1 MMRKL
6 IIALHLLLL
15 LFVLS
20 CHSGSNDKRPDQ
32 MKTAE
37 QEMLRDPKVSLKI
50 LNNINHEMPAYSKQ
64 VRMEYELLLIQAL
77 DKTGHSLVNCQT
89 KIDSVLD
96 YFQEEGTYLQKAKS
110 YYYKGGYYRDNN
122 DDINA
127 IEWYQKAWKEINKTS
142 LHTSSE
148 KELAAVICAQISSL
162 LYWTSNYT
170 ESLKYAIL
178 EYNHSAT
185 PIGKFEGACD
195 LARGYKG
202 IVDTRDDICDS
213 IIKYYDI
220 AFNLSKALNLKGPNY
235 QYNLFNQASFFL
247 DLGMKEKAIERL
259 KLLDLGSFAND
270 PSGYYTLG
278 SIYEGLGK
286 TDSAL
291 YYYHKTT
298 KTKDY
303 GQVSAAYGRLME
315 HEYKKG
321 NWKAAAEYAL
331 KLKVAN
337 DSAITQDDA
346 ERVSRNLEKIE
357 KSGIVSKTKALRSEI
372 NVQRIILIVLIS
384 FLVGTSGLMLWW
396 KLGNNRKF
404 REKLSKL
411 KEERLNMEK
420 EIERTRKQIAED
432 TGVLNALETRNME
445 LRKELRELEDAEK
458 LKRPDV
464 QAFTNS
470 IDELLSSGSMM
481 SNTMCEQLTQI
492 IIELFPETERKMKEY
507 RSRNPMYA
515 TILGLS
521 LLGYRNV
528 DISKLTGNE
537 RNNVTNYFYKIY
549 KDITGM
555 KYNKNT
561 DFVSD
566 IRYYLSK
573 DTSPEENENNREE
586 E

>member
-1 MMRKL
+1 
-6 IIALHLLLL
+6 
-15 LFVLS
+15 
-20 CHSGSNDKRPDQ
+20 

-77 DKTGHSLVNCQT
+77 DKTGHSLVNYKT

-96 YFQEEGTYLQKAKS
+96 YFQEEGTYLQKANS

-122 DDINA
+122 EDINA
-127 IEWYQKAWKEINKTS
+127 IEWYQKAWKEINQTS

-178 EYNHSAT
+178 EYNYSVT

-202 IVDTRDDICDS
+202 IADKRDDICDS

-220 AFNLSKALNLKGPNY
+220 AFDLSKTLNLKGPNY

-247 DLGMKEKAIERL
+247 DLGMKEKANERL
-259 KLLDLGSFAND
+259 KLLDIGSFAHD
-270 PSGYYTLG
+270 PLGYYTLG
-278 SIYEGLGK
+278 GIYECLGK

-298 KTKDY
+298 ETKDY
-303 GQVSAAYGRLME
+303 GQVSAAYGRLLE
-315 HEYKKG
+315 YEYKKG

-346 ERVSRNLEKIE
+346 ERVSKNLENIE
-357 KSGIVSKTKALRSEI
+357 KSGIVYKTYALRSEI
-372 NVQRIILIVLIS
+372 DKQKIIFIALIS
-384 FLVGTSGLMLWW
+384 FLVGTLGFILW
-396 KLGNNRKF
+396 GIRRNSRKR
-404 REKLSKL
+404 REELSKL
-411 KEERLNMEK
+411 KEERLKMVD
-420 EIERTRKQIAED
+420 EIERTKKQIAED
-432 TGVLNALETRNME
+432 TGVLNALETRNRE
-445 LRKELRELEDAEK
+445 LRKELREHEDAEK
-458 LKRPDV
+458 MKRPNV

-470 IDELLSSGSMM
+470 IDELLSSGSVM
-481 SNTMCEQLTQI
+481 SNKMCEQLTQI
-492 IIELFPETERKMKEY
+492 IIELFPETEKKMKEY
-507 RSRNPMYA
+507 RSRNQMYA

-549 KDITGM
+549 KDITGN
-555 KYNKNT
+555 KYDKNA

-566 IRYYLSK
+566 IRYALSQ
-573 DTSPEENENNREE
+573 DTSPEENENIREE